1 MSTQPVTNKNKKNN
15 MSKNAREQN
24 KKIEKYNFDA
34 SSTCTETLLEPLFQ
48 FVIFSD
54 RFLIP
59 LLLPPSPFNSSLSHT
74 LRCKIYHL
82 NVLQIY
88 CILYI
93 QQCVFDDY

>member
-1 MSTQPVTNKNKKNN
+1 MSTQSIINKNENNNNNKNEN
-15 MSKNAREQN
+15 KGMPKNTTEQN
-24 KKIEKYNFDA
+24 KIIEKNNCDS

-74 LRCKIYHL
+74 LRYISVLNLC
-82 NVLQIY
+82 NVL
-88 CILYI
+88 
-93 QQCVFDDY
+93 